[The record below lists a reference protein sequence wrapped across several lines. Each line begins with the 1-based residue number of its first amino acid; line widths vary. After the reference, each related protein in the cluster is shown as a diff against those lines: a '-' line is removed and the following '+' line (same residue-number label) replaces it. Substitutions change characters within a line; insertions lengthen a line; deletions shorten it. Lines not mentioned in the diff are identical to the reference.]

1 MGFTWRVAIDGADI
15 AGLVP
20 DGEATIEYGRQQ
32 ETEQPTPTTAT
43 ITLITPDAPDYTAQ
57 MGSLYPEFTLG
68 DQAIKSGF
76 VDPYEDRYEGALTR
90 VRLNTPVVIGADTPS
105 GFRDEYVDG
114 YNDGLNLTRFTGH
127 IVAIDYGWDRIRLT
141 CISALGALT
150 RQNTLL
156 NNLPAET
163 DVARVARIAPTI
175 TIEGQPSVDLA
186 AIPDDPNTKP
196 VDVYRAL
203 VNIAEDAQ
211 AVVWDKRDGSIGY
224 RSRFGWTPA
233 KVTLP
238 PEATLME
245 PLEMTA
251 ELGLVINQVA
261 VEFGPKTARETVT
274 LNDSDSITLYGLRD
288 ATYSTALATQQDAED
303 YAQDMLTRY
312 SRPHWSMPAAEV
324 NLGMTTDKAIAAVA
338 ALDLGDEVTV
348 PHLLPGSPMTSYT
361 ASCLGYS
368 ESLSPTDWTMTIHLT
383 PSAKPISRSAA

>member
-1 MGFTWRVAIDGADI
+1 MAFTWRVQIDGSDI

-20 DGEATIEYGRQQ
+20 DGEATIDYGRQQ

-43 ITLITPDAPDYTAQ
+43 ITLITQDAPDYTSQ
-57 MGSLYPEFTLG
+57 MGLLYPEFTLG
-68 DQAIKSGF
+68 DHSIASGF
-76 VDPYEDRYEGALTR
+76 VDPYQDKYEGSLTR

-105 GFRDEYVDG
+105 GFRAEYVDN
-114 YNDGLNLTRFTGH
+114 YSDGLNLTRFTGH

-150 RQNTLL
+150 RVNTLL

-163 DVARVARIAPTI
+163 DTARVQRIAPTV
-175 TIEGQPSVDLA
+175 TIEGQPSANLA

-196 VDVYRAL
+196 VDTYRAL
-203 VNIAEDAQ
+203 VDIAEDSG

-224 RSRFGWTPA
+224 RSSNGWTPA

-261 VEFGPKTARETVT
+261 VEYGTKDARATVT
-274 LNDSDSITLYGLRD
+274 LTDPDSITLYGLRD
-288 ATYSTALATQQDAED
+288 ATYSTGLATQAGAEA
-303 YAQDMLTRY
+303 YSHNILNRY
-312 SRPHWSMPAAEV
+312 SKPHWSMPAAEV
-324 NLGMTTDKAIAAVA
+324 NLGMTTDLAIAAVA
-338 ALDLGDEVTV
+338 ALDLGDEVLV
-348 PHLLPGSPMTSYT
+348 PVLLPGSPMTSYQ
-361 ASCLGYS
+361 ANCLGYS
-368 ESLSPTDWTMTIHLT
+368 ETLSPSDWTMTVHLT